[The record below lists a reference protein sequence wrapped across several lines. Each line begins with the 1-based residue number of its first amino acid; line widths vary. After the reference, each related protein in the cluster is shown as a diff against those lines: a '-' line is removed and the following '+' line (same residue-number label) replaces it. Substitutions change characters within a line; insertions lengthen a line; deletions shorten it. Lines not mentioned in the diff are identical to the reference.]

1 MRLDGYF
8 GRGQEHE
15 ESAEERAVLIKQLED
30 LLIEATKKQSDL
42 ALIISRNRE
51 VSSGEDSKRLFRQLQ
66 TLEDNL
72 NKDRTSLNTSQLEQA
87 IDEMQNVVENLDRH
101 ISTYRESLE

>member
-8 GRGQEHE
+8 GRGPEGE
-15 ESAEERAVLIKQLED
+15 ESAEDKAVLIRRLED
-30 LLIEATKKQSDL
+30 LLLEATKKQSEL
-42 ALIISRNRE
+42 AIIIARNRR
-51 VSSGEDSKRLFRQLQ
+51 VSSGEDSRRLSRQLQ

-72 NKDRTSLNTSQLEQA
+72 NKDRASLNAMQLEEA

-101 ISTYRESLE
+101 ISSYDEDL